1 MFFGRDH
8 CRHFFKQQNAA
19 AARPGS
25 LVKLTSTS
33 PGTIMACHSLAGN
46 YCSSKPLR
54 HISHPCAMQPGK
66 YSNHKQ
72 DAHLE
77 SLAGPV
83 VLVSGTTNKRFL
95 LVTPTK
101 SNSKKPV
108 PIEIIT
114 WDISYNLVT
123 LISDTSILR

>member
-1 MFFGRDH
+1 
-8 CRHFFKQQNAA
+8 
-19 AARPGS
+19 
-25 LVKLTSTS
+25 
-33 PGTIMACHSLAGN
+33 
-46 YCSSKPLR
+46 
-54 HISHPCAMQPGK
+54 MQPGK